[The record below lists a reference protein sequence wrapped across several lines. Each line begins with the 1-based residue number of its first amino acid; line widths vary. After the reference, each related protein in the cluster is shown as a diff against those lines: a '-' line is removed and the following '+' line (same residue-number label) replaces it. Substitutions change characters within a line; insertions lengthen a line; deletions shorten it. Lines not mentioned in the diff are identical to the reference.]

1 MLKSLDLQSLQDRR
15 KEKRLCFL
23 YSIQKGKVPAINT
36 NEYLTPIKSKRRI
49 KARNYSDCVTQDI
62 IKRHQNLN
70 SKCFQLP
77 ESSNNV
83 YKNSFFPK
91 SISEWN
97 ELPESVVN
105 APSAETFKSRLKNL
119 N

>member
-49 KARNYSDCVTQDI
+49 KAKHFSDCVTENI

-70 SKCFQLP
+70 NKSFQLP
-77 ESSNNV
+77 ESSNIV

-105 APSAETFKSRLKNL
+105 APSVETFKSRLKNL
-119 N
+119 